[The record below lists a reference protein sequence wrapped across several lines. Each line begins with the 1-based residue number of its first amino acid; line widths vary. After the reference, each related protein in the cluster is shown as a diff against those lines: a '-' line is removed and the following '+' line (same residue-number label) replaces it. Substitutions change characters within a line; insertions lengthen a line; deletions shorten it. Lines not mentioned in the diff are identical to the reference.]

1 LGSAQF
7 CEVQQNGSQKQG
19 KAMKDRRTKQSNVLN
34 RRQFLK
40 SSAVAAAAVTWPT
53 IVPASVFGAGAPS
66 NRITV
71 GCIGV
76 GRMGLG
82 DLREIMGFKQAQI
95 VAVCDVDSKRIN
107 HARQLVEKNYSKQ
120 KQIGTYKGCATY
132 GDFRDLV
139 ARKDIDAVS
148 IVTPDHWHALPAIAA
163 AKAGKDIFLQKP
175 LTLTIEE
182 GRILSDT
189 IRRYGRIF
197 QVGSQQRSDSRFR
210 QACELVRNGRI
221 GKLQTVKVGFG
232 TDPAT
237 GPQPP
242 MPVPDGLDYNMWL
255 GPAPWAAY
263 TEKRVHPKEGYG
275 RPGWLRIAD
284 YGAGMITGWG
294 SHHNDIAQ
302 WGMGTE
308 YTGPIEIEGQAEYP
322 KDGLWDVHG
331 AFSIEYTYA
340 NGVKV
345 TCADTGKNK
354 QGILFEG
361 TEGWVYVRRGNIDAN
376 PKSLLTSTIGPNE
389 LQLYKSNNHKANFL
403 DCIKSRKETVAP
415 VEVGHR
421 SCSVCLLGEIA
432 MRLGKKLKWDPEQE
446 RFNNDDQA
454 NRMLSRPMRGPWHL

>member
-1 LGSAQF
+1 
-7 CEVQQNGSQKQG
+7 
-19 KAMKDRRTKQSNVLN
+19 MKSKRTKKSNVLN

-40 SSAVAAAAVTWPT
+40 SSASAATALTWPT
-53 IVPASVFGAGAPS
+53 IVPASVFGANSPS
-66 NRITV
+66 KRITV

-95 VAVCDVDSKRIN
+95 IAVCDVDSNRAK
-107 HARQLVEKNYSKQ
+107 HAQQIVETHYSKQ
-120 KQIGTYKGCATY
+120 NQDGTYKGCATY
-132 GDFRDLV
+132 GDFRDPV
-139 ARKDIDAVS
+139 ERKDIDAVS
-148 IVTPDHWHALPAIAA
+148 VVTPDHWHALPAIAA

-189 IRRYGRIF
+189 VRRYGRVF

-210 QACELVRNGRI
+210 RACELVRNGRI
-221 GKLQTVKVGFG
+221 GRLQTVKVGFG

-242 MPVPDGLDYNMWL
+242 MPVPEDLDYNMWL
-255 GPAPWAAY
+255 GPAPWAEY
-263 TEKRVHPKEGYG
+263 TEMRVHPQNDYG

-308 YTGPIEIEGQAEYP
+308 YTGPVEIKGEAEYP

-361 TEGWVYVRRGNIDAN
+361 SEGWVYVKRGQLDAN
-376 PKSLLTSTIGPNE
+376 PKSLLTSPIGPDE
-389 LQLYKSNNHKANFL
+389 LQLYKSNNHKANFF
-403 DCIKSRKETVAP
+403 DCIKSRKETIAP
-415 VEVGHR
+415 VEVAHR

-432 MRLGKKLKWDPEQE
+432 MRLGKNLKWDPERE
-446 RFNNDDQA
+446 RFTNDDQA
-454 NRMLSRPMRGPWHL
+454 NRMLSRPMRSPWHL

>member
-1 LGSAQF
+1 
-7 CEVQQNGSQKQG
+7 
-19 KAMKDRRTKQSNVLN
+19 
-34 RRQFLK
+34 
-40 SSAVAAAAVTWPT
+40 
-53 IVPASVFGAGAPS
+53 VFGANPPS

-95 VAVCDVDSKRIN
+95 IAVCDVDSKRAK
-107 HARQLVEKNYSKQ
+107 HAQQLVENHYAVQ
-120 KQIGTYKGCATY
+120 RQNGTYKGCANC

-148 IVTPDHWHALPAIAA
+148 IVTPDHWHALPALAA

-182 GRILSDT
+182 GRLLSNT
-189 IRRYGRIF
+189 VRRYGRIF
-197 QVGSQQRSDSRFR
+197 QVGSQQRSESNFRFG
-210 QACELVRNGRI
+210 CELVRNGRI
-221 GKLQTVKVGFG
+221 GKLKTVKVGFG

-242 MPVPDGLDYNMWL
+242 MPVPEGLDYNMWL
-255 GPAPWAAY
+255 GPAPWAQY
-263 TEKRVHPKEGYG
+263 SEMRVHPQKDYG
-275 RPGWLRIAD
+275 RPGWLRISD
-284 YGAGMITGWG
+284 YGSGMITGWG

-308 YTGPIEIEGQAEYP
+308 YTGPIEIKGQAEYP
-322 KDGLWDVHG
+322 NDGLWDVHG

-345 TCADTGKNK
+345 ICADTGKNK

-361 TEGWVYVRRGNIDAN
+361 TEGWVYVKRGHIDAN
-376 PKSLLTSTIGPNE
+376 PKPLLTSTIGPDE
-389 LQLYKSNNHKANFL
+389 IHLYKSNDHKANFL
-403 DCIKSRKETVAP
+403 GCIKTRNETVAP

-421 SCSVCLLGEIA
+421 SCTVCLLGEIA
-432 MRLGKKLKWDPEQE
+432 MRLGKKLKWDPERE
-446 RFNNDDQA
+446 RFTNDDQA
-454 NRMLSRPMRGPWHL
+454 NRMLSRPMRSPWHL

>member
-1 LGSAQF
+1 
-7 CEVQQNGSQKQG
+7 
-19 KAMKDRRTKQSNVLN
+19 MKSRKIKKSNVLT

-40 SSAVAAAAVTWPT
+40 SSAVVAAAAAWPT

-82 DLREIMGFKQAQI
+82 DLREILGFKQARI
-95 VAVCDVDSKRIN
+95 VAVCDVDSKRAK
-107 HARQLVEKNYSKQ
+107 HAQQLVETHYSKQ
-120 KQIGTYKGCATY
+120 SQDGTYKGCATY

-139 ARKDIDAVS
+139 AREDIDAVS
-148 IVTPDHWHALPAIAA
+148 VVTPDHWHTLPAIAA

-175 LTLTIEE
+175 LTLTIQE
-182 GRILSDT
+182 GRLLSDT
-189 IRRYGRIF
+189 VRRYGRVF

-210 QACELVRNGRI
+210 RACELVRNGRI
-221 GKLQTVKVGFG
+221 GKLRTVKVGFG

-237 GPQPP
+237 GPQQP
-242 MPVPDGLDYNMWL
+242 MPVPEWLDYNMWL
-255 GPAPWAAY
+255 GPALWAAY
-263 TEKRVHPKEGYG
+263 TEKRVHPQSGYG

-294 SHHNDIAQ
+294 AHHNDIAQ

-308 YTGPIEIEGQAEYP
+308 YTGPVEIEGRAEYP

-340 NGVKV
+340 GGVKV
-345 TCADTGKNK
+345 TCTDTRKNK

-361 TEGWVYVRRGNIDAN
+361 SEGWVYVKRGHLDAN
-376 PKSLLTSTIGPNE
+376 PKSLLTSPIGPDE
-389 LQLYKSNNHKANFL
+389 LQLYKSNNHKANFFE
-403 DCIKSRKETVAP
+403 CIKSRKETIAP
-415 VEVGHR
+415 VEVAHR

-432 MRLGKKLKWDPEQE
+432 MRLGKKLKWDPERE
-446 RFNNDDQA
+446 RFTNDDQA
-454 NRMLSRPMRGPWHL
+454 NRMLSRPMRSPWHL